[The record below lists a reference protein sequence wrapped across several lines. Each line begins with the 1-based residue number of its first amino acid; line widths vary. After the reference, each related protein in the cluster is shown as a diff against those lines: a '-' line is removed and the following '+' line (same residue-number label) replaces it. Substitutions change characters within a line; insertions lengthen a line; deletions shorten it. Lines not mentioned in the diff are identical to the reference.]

1 MKADHR
7 HELKTNELAD
17 WLIHFPDWLREN
29 RTSLIS
35 TAAVLIV
42 AALVWF
48 WIFYQKNIASARTQ
62 IRLTNLVSQLPR
74 QKAEIARAMA
84 QKTDQ
89 SYVLIDLAR
98 DLQDFAESAGKG
110 DMAALALIERGDAL
124 RAELHY
130 RLTEV
135 SPEEVTKQ
143 IGLAQASYTQ
153 ALEKAPRS
161 PALTA
166 TARFGLGL
174 CEEELGHL
182 DKAREIYRDVA
193 ENSAYEGTAAK
204 AAAANRLDTMDDYKG
219 IVVFK
224 PAPEPPAPAQAS
236 TPVIQIGQGDGN
248 KPAVTVVPGDANAA
262 AASAPA
268 GTAPQS
274 ADATVPTPAATTPD
288 ANAQAGR

>member
-17 WLIHFPDWLREN
+17 WLIHLPEWLKQN

-35 TAAVLIV
+35 TATILIV
-42 AALVWF
+42 AAMVYF
-48 WIFYQKNIASARTQ
+48 WMFYQKNIASARTQ

-74 QKAEIARAMA
+74 QKAEIIRAMA

-98 DLQDFAESAGKG
+98 DLQDFAEGAGQG
-110 DMAALALIERGDAL
+110 DMAALALIERGEAL
-124 RAELHY
+124 RMELHY
-130 RLTEV
+130 RLGEV
-135 SPEEVTKQ
+135 SLEETAKQ

-153 ALEKAPRS
+153 ALEKAPTS
-161 PALTA
+161 A
-166 TARFGLGL
+166 TLIADARFGQGL

-193 ENSAYEGTAAK
+193 ENSAYEGTAAR
-204 AAAANRLDTMDDYKG
+204 AAAANRLETMDDYKG
-219 IVVFK
+219 IVAFK
-224 PAPEPPAPAQAS
+224 PAPEPPTPAQAS
-236 TPVIQIGQGDGN
+236 APVIRLGPGDAN
-248 KPAVTVVPGDANAA
+248 VPAVTVVPGDANAA
-262 AASAPA
+262 APVPAGAAPQPAEASAPA
-268 GTAPQS
+268 
-274 ADATVPTPAATTPD
+274 PAAATPD